1 MIEVK
6 NVSKTFPNGEHQE
19 YVLKDVQFEIEPG
32 ELVGIFGKSGS
43 GKSTLLHILSGIDT
57 PTSGTVQIDGSNI
70 ASLSNRALTKWRGK
84 HVGIV
89 FQSFH
94 LIPTL
99 TLVENVMLPMEFVN
113 NRKRKRQRALEL
125 LEQMGLRGKANKF
138 PASVSGGERQRTAF
152 ARALANDPPVIA
164 ADEPTGN
171 LDSETSK
178 EIFKLFQEL
187 AESGK
192 TVLFVTHDLDF
203 YEKVS
208 RRLHVEDGSVYEP
221 HPQRV

>member
-6 NVSKTFPNGEHQE
+6 NVSKKFPNGEHQE
-19 YVLKDVQFEIEPG
+19 YVLKDVQFEIKRG

-125 LEQMGLRGKANKF
+125 LEQMGLGMKADKF

-171 LDSETSK
+171 LDSQTSK

-221 HPQRV
+221 HSQRV